1 MAAQHPEIVVVR
13 RRGAHEGEHH
23 GGAWKIAFADFMT
36 AMMAF
41 FLVLWI
47 ISATDKN
54 TKTLIARYFNP
65 VKVEE
70 PAKAQKGIHG
80 VPEKDA
86 YQTGAGSVAP
96 SPGKAALEHG
106 ESAGDSADQGAPAN
120 GSNQNDQRGLAPPNS
135 PPDPAKPYPTMSEQE
150 LFSDPRAS
158 LDRIAGASPPGP
170 RIDPSAA
177 LKGYGEVGPS
187 ADEALR
193 DPFRPLGSDE
203 AVNVVTSNPGPRQRP
218 ARPPKKPLR
227 CRRRPCPRLNRRT
240 LLSKPGGRD
249 RRRRPW
255 PIFRRPT
262 RPRRAGPPH
271 RTCLPTCGNGL
282 AGEAP
287 ANQGPQL
294 NVEAT
299 QDGVLISLTDRQ
311 NFSMFAIGSAE
322 PQPRVLRMMD
332 AIAAS
337 LESMPGVIIVRGHT
351 DARPYRSATYD
362 NWRLSSAR
370 AQMAYYTLN
379 RGGLAEKRFERIEGY
394 ADRHLKDPSH
404 PLAAEK
410 PKDRNSRARADA
422 VIVHSRV
429 WASAVLALL
438 APAAAFADPANLA
451 DMVDDLQRIQVRVA
465 LGDRTAYA
473 AQLNQLKRIC
483 EGIAFARHETWRDRL
498 GLACHLY
505 PQRRIVGR
513 RRAAP
518 ERRRHRRVRASA
530 GARRARLRHQS

>member
-1 MAAQHPEIVVVR
+1 MAAQHPEIVIVR
-13 RRGAHEGEHH
+13 RRGAHEDQHH

-86 YQTGAGSVAP
+86 YQPGAASAAP
-96 SPGKAALEHG
+96 SAGKATSERG
-106 ESAGDSADQGAPAN
+106 ESTGESTDEGAPEDA
-120 GSNQNDQRGLAPPNS
+120 SNQSDRRRPATPQSPEP

-158 LDRIAGASPPGP
+158 LDKIAGAPPPGP

-187 ADEALR
+187 ADQALR
-193 DPFRPLGSDE
+193 DPFRPLGSDQ
-203 AVNVVTSNPGPRQRP
+203 AVNVVTSNPGAPP
-218 ARPPKKPLR
+218 AAGAPGDESASMSTSITPEAAPAPVPVDTQGAGTPAPSSAYPPAPDAAEA
-227 CRRRPCPRLNRRT
+227 RRT
-240 LLSKPGGRD
+240 AASNLLADLRKR
-249 RRRRPW
+249 
-255 PIFRRPT
+255 
-262 RPRRAGPPH
+262 
-271 RTCLPTCGNGL
+271 L

-299 QDGVLISLTDRQ
+299 QEGILISLTDRQ

-322 PQPRVLRMMD
+322 PQPRVLKMMD

-337 LESMPGVIIVRGHT
+337 LQSMAGVIVVRGHT
-351 DARPYRSATYD
+351 DARPYRSPTYD

-370 AQMAYYTLN
+370 AQMAYYMLS
-379 RGGLAEKRFERIEGY
+379 RGGLAEKRFERVEGY
-394 ADRHLKDPSH
+394 ADHRLKDASH
-404 PLAAEK
+404 PLAAE
-410 PKDRNSRARADA
+410 N
-422 VIVHSRV
+422 
-429 WASAVLALL
+429 
-438 APAAAFADPANLA
+438 
-451 DMVDDLQRIQVRVA
+451 
-465 LGDRTAYA
+465 
-473 AQLNQLKRIC
+473 
-483 EGIAFARHETWRDRL
+483 
-498 GLACHLY
+498 
-505 PQRRIVGR
+505 RRI
-513 RRAAP
+513 
-518 ERRRHRRVRASA
+518 EILVREPTP
-530 GARRARLRHQS
+530 